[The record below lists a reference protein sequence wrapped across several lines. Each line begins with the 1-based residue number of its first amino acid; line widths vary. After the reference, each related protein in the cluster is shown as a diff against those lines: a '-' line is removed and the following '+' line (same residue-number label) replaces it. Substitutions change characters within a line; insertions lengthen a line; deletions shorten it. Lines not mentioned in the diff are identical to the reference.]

1 MRPQYARTPFSPL
14 LLAGLPALLA
24 AQLAT
29 PAFAHSFGAIRPE
42 LAPVPVHERY
52 YGPQSTS
59 TLSEPERVT
68 REISVTDHAIAT
80 AEGRV
85 TRATSEKAHSDY
97 RNARLRQNEA
107 KDACGLNFYARA
119 ARLTLEARAYVKSAL
134 IQAGPSENDP
144 AVVARAI
151 SQTDDALGRARE
163 ILEGGETPRLK
174 GIYED
179 LRTRQE
185 SARQLYKNG
194 ALRGAYAETKE
205 VRNGVLD
212 LLRQCADLPVSRDT
226 ARKALRRAERVMS
239 QSKREIGPKDST
251 QARELER
258 EAEQQLARARSSFER
273 ESYRDALL
281 HAKLVERHLQ
291 RAMEARRLATNQ
303 SE

>member
-1 MRPQYARTPFSPL
+1 MRPQYARNPFSPL
-14 LLAGLPALLA
+14 LVAGFLALA
-24 AQLAT
+24 APVAT
-29 PAFAHSFGAIRPE
+29 PAFAHSLGAVRPE

-52 YGPQSTS
+52 YGPQSSS
-59 TLSEPERVT
+59 TLPEPERVT

-85 TRATSEKAHSDY
+85 SRATSEKARSDY

-107 KDACGLNFYARA
+107 KDACGLSFYARA
-119 ARLTLEARAYVKSAL
+119 TRLTLEARAYVKSAL
-134 IQAGPSENDP
+134 IQAGPPENDP
-144 AVVARAI
+144 AVVSRAI
-151 SQTDDALGRARE
+151 AQTDDALGRARE
-163 ILEGGETPRLK
+163 ILESGGAPRLN

-179 LRTRQE
+179 LREQQE
-185 SARQLYKNG
+185 DARRLYKNG

-212 LLRQCADLPVSRDT
+212 LLRQCADLPVSRET

-239 QSKREIGPKDST
+239 QSKREIGPKDSA

-258 EAEQQLARARSSFER
+258 EAEQQLARARSSFVK

-303 SE
+303 SG

>member
-1 MRPQYARTPFSPL
+1 MRPPYARIALAPL
-14 LLAGLPALLA
+14 LCAGFLALA
-24 AQLAT
+24 A
-29 PAFAHSFGAIRPE
+29 PAFPLSTGSVRPE

-52 YGPQSTS
+52 YGPQSS
-59 TLSEPERVT
+59 ATLQEPERVA
-68 REISVTDHAIAT
+68 REISVTDHAIVA

-85 TRATSEKAHSDY
+85 TRATSEKARADY

-107 KDACGLNFYARA
+107 KDASGQSFYARA
-119 ARLTLEARAYVKSAL
+119 TRLTLEARAYVKSAL
-134 IQAGPSENDP
+134 IQAGPAENDP

-163 ILEGGETPRLK
+163 ILDGGGTTRLQ
-174 GIYED
+174 GIYHD

-185 SARQLYKNG
+185 DARRLYKSG
-194 ALRGAYAETKE
+194 AMRGAYAETKE

-239 QSKREIGPKDST
+239 RSKQENGLKDSA
-251 QARELER
+251 QARALER
-258 EAEQQLARARSSFER
+258 EAAQQLVRARSSFQKN
-273 ESYRDALL
+273 SYRDALL

-291 RAMEARRLATNQ
+291 RALEARRVATNQ
-303 SE
+303 NG

>member
-1 MRPQYARTPFSPL
+1 MRPPHARTPFSTL
-14 LLAGLPALLA
+14 FVVGFLALA
-24 AQLAT
+24 A
-29 PAFAHSFGAIRPE
+29 PPFANSSGAVRPE

-52 YGPQSTS
+52 YGPQSS
-59 TLSEPERVT
+59 ATLPEPERVT
-68 REISVTDHAIAT
+68 REISLTDRAIAT

-85 TRATSEKAHSDY
+85 SRATSEKAHSDY

-107 KDACGLNFYARA
+107 KDACGQSFYARA
-119 ARLTLEARAYVKSAL
+119 TRLTLEARAYVKSAL
-134 IQAGPSENDP
+134 IQAGPPENDS

-163 ILEGGETPRLK
+163 ILESGGTPRLN
-174 GIYED
+174 GMYEN
-179 LRTRQE
+179 LRNQQE
-185 SARQLYKNG
+185 DARRLYKNG
-194 ALRGAYAETKE
+194 ALRDAYAETKE

-212 LLRQCADLPVSRDT
+212 LLRECADLPVSRET

-239 QSKREIGPKDST
+239 QSKREIGPKDSGE
-251 QARELER
+251 ARELER
-258 EAEQQLARARSSFER
+258 EAEQQLARARASFEK
-273 ESYRDALL
+273 ESYQDALL